1 MVRRKHLSR
10 SPLASRR
17 QILPLT
23 RKLRKEAEF
32 GGRTRNRQRQSLS
45 VRPLFSKIDQHRPGS
60 TQRWNVYRT
69 VEWEICVE
77 MLIFRTFG
85 LQCSPREFPSLELS
99 HRVVFFNFLFHRL
112 FWWITLPARGSSESV
127 IPPKQPEIVVL
138 LDQLPGFAVD
148 LASVSPVTLA
158 VRS

>member
-1 MVRRKHLSR
+1 
-10 SPLASRR
+10 
-17 QILPLT
+17 
-23 RKLRKEAEF
+23 
-32 GGRTRNRQRQSLS
+32 
-45 VRPLFSKIDQHRPGS
+45 
-60 TQRWNVYRT
+60 
-69 VEWEICVE
+69 
-77 MLIFRTFG
+77 MLIFPTFG
-85 LQCSPREFPSLELS
+85 RTVLASGIPRLELS